1 MLSSGKDEEGIGILT
16 SSGVLVQDSLG
27 IGICKSN
34 TDGIRPQHRLFLK
47 GTMELQSTGHILDLP
62 KKKKNFMEERHDLLK
77 NVMGNTHAVIT
88 MNAVEQSHQEFEPD
102 IIISDEASFFCDPE
116 IQYATT
122 TLQPA
127 DQILLVRDYK
137 QLWPLAFTNEGQRI

>member
-1 MLSSGKDEEGIGILT
+1 MQK
-16 SSGVLVQDSLG
+16 
-27 IGICKSN
+27 
-34 TDGIRPQHRLFLK
+34 QHRRYTATAQIVPERNHGIAVHWSHL
-47 GTMELQSTGHILDLP
+47 GPAEE
-62 KKKKNFMEERHDLLK
+62 KKNFMEERHDLLK